1 MPTQR
6 TSGAANTAA
15 LDTVFKWKGV
25 DRRGQYLQGELRATS
40 KAAARAVLRKQGIR
54 PSAISKPLFYMAQGI
69 KPKEI
74 ALFTRQLSTMIQSG
88 IPLLQSF
95 EIVAQSSSNPSM
107 GRMVNAI
114 RSDVETGSSLSAAFR
129 RHPRQFDALYCNLVA
144 AGESAGI
151 LDSLLDRLALYME
164 KTEVLKAKIKS
175 ALTYPIAVLAVAAT
189 VVAVVMLFVVP
200 AFKQVFAS
208 LGSELPG
215 PTLMVIALSEFFVR
229 YGLLIFGGLLGGWF
243 FLARAIRNSEKL
255 QDQRD
260 RLLLKLPVF
269 GNVIRKSCIARW
281 TRTLATLFAA
291 GVPLVEALQS
301 VGGACGNRVY
311 LDATARIGQQVSS
324 GVSLTAAMTQSNLF
338 PPMVLQLCV
347 IGEESGSIDFML
359 GKAADF
365 FESEVDAT
373 LAGISSLMEPF
384 IIVFLGTLIGGLVVA
399 LYLPIF
405 NIGQAL

>member
-1 MPTQR
+1 MPTQ
-6 TSGAANTAA
+6 GTAA
-15 LDTVFKWKGV
+15 ARKTAVADTVFKWKGV
-25 DRRGQYLQGELRATS
+25 DRRGQHLQGELRAAS
-40 KAAARAVLRKQGIR
+40 KAAARAALRRQGIR
-54 PSAISKPLFYMAQGI
+54 PSAVSKPFFYMAQGI
-69 KPKEI
+69 QAKEI

-107 GRMVNAI
+107 GRVVNAI
-114 RSDVETGSSLSAAFR
+114 RSDVETGSSLSAAFG

-164 KTEVLKAKIKS
+164 KTEALKTKMKS

-208 LGSELPG
+208 LGSALPG
-215 PTLMVIALSEFFVR
+215 PTLMVIAFSEFFVD
-229 YGLLIFGGLLGGWF
+229 YWFLIFGSLLAGCIL
-243 FLARAIRNSEKL
+243 LARAIRSSEKL
-255 QDQRD
+255 QAQRD
-260 RLLLKLPVF
+260 RLLLQLPVF
-269 GNVIRKSCIARW
+269 GKVIRKSCIARW

-291 GVPLVEALQS
+291 GVPVVEALQS
-301 VGGACGNRVY
+301 VGGACGNVVY
-311 LDATARIGQQVSS
+311 LSATARIRQQVSS

-338 PPMVLQLCV
+338 PPMVLQMSA
-347 IGEESGSIDFML
+347 IGEESGSLDFML

-365 FESEVDAT
+365 FESEVDAA
-373 LAGISSLMEPF
+373 LVGISNLVEPL
-384 IIVFLGTLIGGLVVA
+384 IIVFLGTFIGGLVVA

>member
-1 MPTQR
+1 MPTQG
-6 TSGAANTAA
+6 TSAVSKTAA

-25 DRRGQYLQGELRATS
+25 DRRGQYLQGELRAAS
-40 KAAARAVLRKQGIR
+40 KAAARAALRKQGIR
-54 PSAISKPLFYMAQGI
+54 PSAVSKPFFYLAQGI
-69 KPKEI
+69 QAKEI

-95 EIVAQSSSNPSM
+95 EIVAQSSGNPSM

-129 RHPRQFDALYCNLVA
+129 KHPRQFDALYCNLVA

-164 KTEVLKAKIKS
+164 KTEILKAKMKS
-175 ALTYPIAVLAVAAT
+175 ALTYPIAVMAVAAA
-189 VVAVVMLFVVP
+189 VVAVFMLFVVP

-208 LGSELPG
+208 LDSELPG
-215 PTLMVIALSEFFVR
+215 PTLMVIAFSEFFVR
-229 YGLLIFGGLLGGWF
+229 YWFLIFGGLLGGCI
-243 FLARAIRNSEKL
+243 FLARAIRSSEKL
-255 QDQRD
+255 QAQRD

-291 GVPLVEALQS
+291 GVPVVEALQS
-301 VGGACGNRVY
+301 VGGACGNVVY
-311 LDATARIGQQVSS
+311 LNATARIGQQVSS
-324 GVSLTAAMTQSNLF
+324 GVSLTAAMTPSNLF
-338 PPMVLQLCV
+338 PPMVLQMCA

-359 GKAADF
+359 AKAADF
-365 FESEVDAT
+365 FESEVDAA
-373 LAGISSLMEPF
+373 LAGIASLIEP
-384 IIVFLGTLIGGLVVA
+384 IIMVFLGTVIGGLVVA

-405 NIGQAL
+405 NTGQAL

>member
-1 MPTQR
+1 MPAPR

-40 KAAARAVLRKQGIR
+40 KAAARAALRKQGIR
-54 PSAISKPLFYMAQGI
+54 PSAVSKPLFYRAQRI
-69 KPKEI
+69 QAKEI

-95 EIVAQSSSNPSM
+95 AIVAQSSSNPSM
-107 GRMVNAI
+107 GRVVNAI
-114 RSDVETGSSLSAAFR
+114 RSDVEAGSSLNAAFR
-129 RHPRQFDALYCNLVA
+129 RHPRQFDALYCNVVA

-151 LDSLLDRLALYME
+151 LDSLLDRLALHME

-175 ALTYPIAVLAVAAT
+175 ALTYPVAVLAVAAT

-200 AFKQVFAS
+200 AFKQVFAT

-229 YGLLIFGGLLGGWF
+229 YWFLIFGGLLGAWF

-301 VGGACGNRVY
+301 VGGASGNRVY
-311 LDATARIGQQVSS
+311 LEATARIGQQVSS
-324 GVSLTAAMTQSNLF
+324 GVSLNAAMTQSNLF
-338 PPMVLQLCV
+338 PPMVLQMCA

>member
-1 MPTQR
+1 MPTPR

-40 KAAARAVLRKQGIR
+40 KAAARAALRKQGIR
-54 PSAISKPLFYMAQGI
+54 PSAVSKPLFYRAQRI
-69 KPKEI
+69 QAKEI

-95 EIVAQSSSNPSM
+95 AIVAQSSSNPSM
-107 GRMVNAI
+107 GRVVNAI
-114 RSDVETGSSLSAAFR
+114 RSDVEAGSSLNAAFR
-129 RHPRQFDALYCNLVA
+129 RHPRQFDALYCNVVA

-151 LDSLLDRLALYME
+151 LDSLLDRLALHME

-175 ALTYPIAVLAVAAT
+175 ALTYPVAVLAVAAT

-200 AFKQVFAS
+200 AFKQVFAT

-229 YGLLIFGGLLGGWF
+229 YWFLIFGGLLGAWF

-301 VGGACGNRVY
+301 VGGASGNRVY
-311 LDATARIGQQVSS
+311 LEATARIGQQVSS
-324 GVSLTAAMTQSNLF
+324 GVSLNAAMTQSNLF
-338 PPMVLQLCV
+338 PPMVLQMCA